1 MRIWRRSTRAESPFP
16 PDPRRRLALLG
27 LPSGRAAAMLCAIA
41 SPSHSR
47 PLMMPVTRRA
57 VLAGFA
63 ATAAGTLVRC
73 DSRPQRYE
81 FPELTYAP
89 LPPIRLDVAVV
100 DVLEDRKSVA
110 SGQGV
115 SVRVDLGGRR
125 YH

>member
-16 PDPRRRLALLG
+16 PDPRRRPALLG

-63 ATAAGTLVRC
+63 ATAAGTLVGC
-73 DSRPQRYE
+73 DSRPQRYA
-81 FPELTYAP
+81 FPELTYAH
-89 LPPIRLDVAVV
+89 LPPITLAVAVV
-100 DVLEDRKSVA
+100 EVVDSYRQ
-110 SGQGV
+110 SGKGAV
-115 SVRVDLGGRR
+115 GNR
-125 YH
+125 